1 LLNIRLLHIS
11 FVVLCVLIV
20 DRGTAKCFHNF
31 CFLCFDQVLDIV
43 GAKPGGS
50 EPLNRNIVGGQDLL
64 SSWVRED
71 AVGVSRQSSNMYR
84 VATLKL
90 VFLILVLANA

>member
-31 CFLCFDQVLDIV
+31 CLLCFDQVLDIV

-90 VFLILVLANA
+90 VFLIHADA

>member
-1 LLNIRLLHIS
+1 M
-11 FVVLCVLIV
+11 VLCVLIV

-71 AVGVSRQSSNMYR
+71 AVGVSRQSSNMY
-84 VATLKL
+84 LL
-90 VFLILVLANA
+90 WMFLCAIGEETNKPIFQ

>member
-1 LLNIRLLHIS
+1 MCAGRSYFEYGTNDLLGADDVKRRSALEAIES
-11 FVVLCVLIV
+11 LIP
-20 DRGTAKCFHNF
+20 KE
-31 CFLCFDQVLDIV
+31 VLDIV

>member
-1 LLNIRLLHIS
+1 
-11 FVVLCVLIV
+11 
-20 DRGTAKCFHNF
+20 
-31 CFLCFDQVLDIV
+31 
-43 GAKPGGS
+43 
-50 EPLNRNIVGGQDLL
+50 LNRNIVGGQDLL

-90 VFLILVLANA
+90 VFLIHVGRCLRRTGT